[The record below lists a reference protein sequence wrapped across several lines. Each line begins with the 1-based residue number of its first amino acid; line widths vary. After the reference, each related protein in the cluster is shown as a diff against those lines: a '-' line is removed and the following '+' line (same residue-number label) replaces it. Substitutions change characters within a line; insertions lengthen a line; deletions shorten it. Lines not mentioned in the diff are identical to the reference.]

1 MVLLEKLLSGLSV
14 TVEDFAICR
23 VAEGGALDL
32 PALAQPSVHY
42 SLVGNG
48 VMRLADGP
56 PVRLK
61 RHSFVILPAGRAVR
75 LEEGEPAVTASHGRC
90 EPVAG
95 ALKRFAHGQ
104 GAGLIMACGRMT
116 ATYRDSLGLFDQLS
130 KPLVDDFAC
139 EDGICR
145 PFDLLLHELAAPRP
159 GTQAMATA
167 LMQQCLVL
175 VLRRLCMTGA
185 GSLPWLAA
193 LEDPRLARAL
203 DAMLTRP
210 ERDVSVEDLAALAGM
225 SRSAFAARFAAA
237 FERTPMDMLKEIR
250 LRRAARLLR
259 STDLPVK
266 SVAGQVGYAS
276 RSYFSRAFKA
286 HFGADP
292 AAYRAEPLTA
302 GPGTMP

>member
-1 MVLLEKLLSGLSV
+1 MILLEKLLSGLSV

-23 VAEGGALDL
+23 VAEGGGLDL
-32 PALAQPSVHY
+32 PPLAQPSVHY
-42 SLVGNG
+42 SLAGRG
-48 VMRLADGP
+48 VMRPADGEA
-56 PVRLK
+56 VSLE

-75 LEEGEPAVTASHGRC
+75 LEEGEPAANTSPGRC
-90 EPVAG
+90 EPVAR
-95 ALKRFAHGQ
+95 ALERLAHGH
-104 GAGLIMACGRMT
+104 GPGLILACGRIT
-116 ATYRDSLGLFDQLS
+116 ATYRDSLGLFDRLS
-130 KPLVDDFAC
+130 EPLVDDFAC

-175 VLRRLCMTGA
+175 VLRRLCASGTYA
-185 GSLPWLAA
+185 LPWLAA
-193 LEDPRLARAL
+193 LEDARLARIL
-203 DAMLTRP
+203 DAMLSHP
-210 ERDVSVEDLAALAGM
+210 ERDLCVEDLAALAGM

-237 FERTPMDMLKEIR
+237 FERAPMEMLKEIR